1 MWNLSWCCWQKLAR
15 MSMYLS
21 GSTRPPH
28 MLWVFSM
35 QSSLVLAQCGSSGR
49 MQRSNSGSCRLPLSA
64 VGTTLKGTPSSLA
77 APPASQL

>member
-1 MWNLSWCCWQKLAR
+1 
-15 MSMYLS
+15 
-21 GSTRPPH
+21 
-28 MLWVFSM
+28 LWVFSM